1 MGTRHETIFP
11 TELGASR
18 APPGLQEIR
27 QHGWEGVHAL
37 IFILAKLYA
46 LPALQR
52 EKESCLYRFLCL
64 SLVIFS
70 PSYSASVLDSS

>member
-1 MGTRHETIFP
+1 MMTFQYV
-11 TELGASR
+11 ELR
-18 APPGLQEIR
+18 PGQEIR

-52 EKESCLYRFLCL
+52 ERERER
-64 SLVIFS
+64 
-70 PSYSASVLDSS
+70 DHENENENENETEG

>member
-1 MGTRHETIFP
+1 MGTRHEPIFS

-52 EKESCLYRFLCL
+52 KRVAFIGFSVCHL
-64 SLVIFS
+64 SFFPPPTVPLF
-70 PSYSASVLDSS
+70 